1 LQPWNQQ
8 KMKTAHLIDAQ
19 FRREISKL
27 LASGKPVVCDL
38 PGSGHLHIDRQL
50 PFLCVYRRPEE
61 HADTGTEQLVTSQA
75 SYLIASAGAELNS
88 ELAALVETIAITQVE
103 NFGGFLLL
111 EIWAKP
117 GEAEHASALNLE
129 LVAPDSGAP
138 AQLLEAMESAL
149 LGARIDDRTPSIQ
162 LAYRQS
168 VSPADMT
175 PLINDERCESIG
187 CTAIGMEINPFFR
200 DPDTG
205 KLYVFAHKEFRHR
218 INRALKRCFF
228 SFAHEYTTHRPAHFH
243 ELGPRAIKD
252 PAKQVDAA
260 LAGINSQ
267 FDLLLFVSP
276 INSAAAWEQF
286 SERGYQQ
293 PVEFHYR
300 PRTIDPALLKRRL
313 YEVPIES
320 IDDPTLVY
328 IFEAKREELDRQITL
343 LNDRNTPAFLLGSR
357 QLFGDISPELLQL
370 ARDIL
375 EKVPPDADT
384 DTDADASQAEQLNAQ
399 QFGAYAHEEL
409 DYYRSQD
416 VSLASTIEIR
426 DDIPGIMV
434 SHGNFLIGANAKFPT
449 SRLRATLAH
458 EIGTHVVTY
467 HNGRQQPLQ
476 ELRSGM
482 AGYETLQEG
491 LAVLSEYLVGEL
503 SGARLRQL
511 AGRVL
516 AAHMIVDGADFMET
530 FDSLHQEVGFGA
542 YAAFMMTMRTFRG
555 GGYTKDG
562 IYLQGLVDVLAYLA
576 EGNDLRTLY
585 LGKIAHEYIP
595 LIEELRWRHVLKEAT
610 LVPRLFALAE
620 SQERLERLAQGCSV
634 LDLAEQACGKTASST
649 RSRST

>member
-1 LQPWNQQ
+1 MRPWNQL
-8 KMKTAHLIDAQ
+8 KMKTAHQIDAQ
-19 FRREISKL
+19 FCGELSKL
-27 LASGKPVVCDL
+27 LASDEPVVCEL
-38 PGSGHLHIDRQL
+38 PGGGHLHIDRQL

-75 SYLIASAGAELNS
+75 SYLIASAGAEFNS
-88 ELAALVETIAITQVE
+88 ELSALVETIAITQVE

-111 EIWAKP
+111 EICAKP
-117 GEAEHASALNLE
+117 GEAEHASALSVE
-129 LVAPDSGAP
+129 LIAPVSGAP

-149 LGARIDDRTPSIQ
+149 LRARIDDRTPSIQ
-162 LAYRQS
+162 LVYRQS
-168 VSPADMT
+168 VSPEDMT
-175 PLINDERCESIG
+175 PLIDAERCASIG
-187 CTAIGMEINPFFR
+187 CTAIGLEINPFFR

-205 KLYVFAHKEFRHR
+205 ELYVFAHKEFRHR

-228 SFAHEYTTHRPAHFH
+228 NFTHQYTTHRPAHFH
-243 ELGPRAIKD
+243 ELGPRVIED
-252 PAKQVDAA
+252 RAKQVDAA
-260 LAGINSQ
+260 LAEINSQ

-276 INSAAAWEQF
+276 INSAAAWDQF
-286 SERGYQQ
+286 SERGYKQ

-313 YEVPIES
+313 YEVPIEF
-320 IDDPTLVY
+320 IDDPTLAY
-328 IFEAKREELDRQITL
+328 IFEAKREELDRQVTL
-343 LNDRNTPAFLLGSR
+343 LSDRNTPAFLLGCR

-375 EKVPPDADT
+375 EKVPPDAV
-384 DTDADASQAEQLNAQ
+384 DASQAEQLNAQ

-416 VSLASTIEIR
+416 VTLASTIEIR

-434 SHGNFLIGANAKFPT
+434 SHGNFLIGANANFST

-476 ELRSGM
+476 ELCGGM

-503 SGARLRQL
+503 SSARLRQL

-530 FDSLHQEVGFGA
+530 FGSLHQEVGFGA

-576 EGNDLRTLY
+576 NGNDLRTLY

-595 LIEELRWRHVLKEAT
+595 LIEELRWRHILKEPT
-610 LVPRLFALAE
+610 LVPRLFTLAE
-620 SQERLERLAQGCSV
+620 SQERLKRLAQGRSV
-634 LDLAEQACGKTASST
+634 MDLTAQIS
-649 RSRST
+649 